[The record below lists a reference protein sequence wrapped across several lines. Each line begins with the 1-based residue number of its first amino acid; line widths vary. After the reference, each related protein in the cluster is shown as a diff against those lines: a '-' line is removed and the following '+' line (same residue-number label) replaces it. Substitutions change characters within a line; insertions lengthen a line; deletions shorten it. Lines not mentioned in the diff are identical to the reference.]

1 MVTKRSGLAFFSSG
15 FTARNLDF
23 KKDISVYIII
33 SKESQN
39 CKNTWSSR
47 LLIIGA
53 VTVCHSTHVATIFS
67 FPMLM
72 TGIKII

>member
-39 CKNTWSSR
+39 CKNTRSSR
-47 LLIIGA
+47 LL
-53 VTVCHSTHVATIFS
+53 
-67 FPMLM
+67 
-72 TGIKII
+72 KI

>member
-15 FTARNLDF
+15 LTARNLDF

-53 VTVCHSTHVATIFS
+53 VMSLYTRSYNIQLSNVNDWD
-67 FPMLM
+67 
-72 TGIKII
+72 

>member
-15 FTARNLDF
+15 FTAWNLDF

-47 LLIIGA
+47 PSYNRSCY
-53 VTVCHSTHVATIFS
+53 VTLHT
-67 FPMLM
+67 
-72 TGIKII
+72 